1 MSAVVLWI
9 RSLKLWALSLIL
21 CTLCRAHSISY
32 LIRVGICYLDFSVQV
47 RGRWVHFKRGVPEL
61 EVKLATINDVLLIAR
76 FRCLHNI
83 QMIFHEFDL
92 L

>member
-9 RSLKLWALSLIL
+9 RSLKLWALSVIL

-32 LIRVGICYLDFSVQV
+32 LVLVGIYYLDFSVQV
-47 RGRWVHFKRGVPEL
+47 RGQWVHFKHRVQEL
-61 EVKLATINDVLLIAR
+61 EVKLDELLIAR
-76 FRCLHNI
+76 FGCLYNI